1 MDEQIEKLVN
11 HSGGAGRYQ
20 IIILIIGFFI
30 WNSLSLIQT
39 SIPIIERMPKVIYI
53 NETTDLTYEIC
64 EKNYTVVKKY
74 DYSWITDMG
83 IECDK
88 AKVGYI
94 GTFFYSGMTVGNFCF
109 SIINKYLMHKQIIII
124 FTFSYVVFL
133 FLTTVINNFY
143 FRLVCLLLVGISQG
157 LANPSTL
164 TIVSE
169 SVSSKWRS
177 LFASLINVG
186 YSTCP
191 IMYTYIYVGLEKWKY
206 IFWMQNIIAIICG
219 VLYIIILKNSAR
231 TFFTKNKPEEG
242 IEVLRKIAKFNGKL
256 NEFEEALKDNDF
268 DSFLKSEENVVNEEN
283 KETVK
288 EGKNKLGYSALFKY
302 RSVRYKFIIFSIMWM
317 FMTFLTNAIVINTKK
332 MKGDFYINIIS
343 LFIVE
348 IIAGVLCGFI
358 INIPSF
364 GRKKSLIT
372 FYIGVTA
379 GFGLYILFDKLNVG
393 SVASLIAMGVIR
405 FSCTG
410 VFTSYYIYFME
421 SYPTPIRA
429 LGFGLN
435 QTLGNLAGSISPI
448 IIEFFNEI
456 ILYISFA
463 VLVIINIILTFFV
476 PETVGKPMLETIE
489 EIEQEKLIE
498 GRESEN
504 QILSRGTDTTFSKD
518 DVINEE
524 EKENKKDN
532 E

>member
-20 IIILIIGFFI
+20 IIILIIGFFV

-39 SIPIIERMPKVIYI
+39 SLPIIERMPKVFYI

-64 EKNYTVVKKY
+64 GHNYTVVKKY

-124 FTFSYVVFL
+124 FTFTYVVFL

-191 IMYTYIYVGLEKWKY
+191 IMYTYIYVGLGKWKY
-206 IFWMQNIIAIICG
+206 IFWMQNIIATICG

-256 NEFEEALKDNDF
+256 NEFEEALNNNDF
-268 DSFLKSEENVVNEEN
+268 DSLLKNEENEEN

-288 EGKNKLGYSALFKY
+288 EEKNQLGYSALFKY
-302 RSVRYKFIIFSIMWM
+302 RSVRYKFIIFSVMWM

-348 IIAGVLCGFI
+348 ILAGVLCGFI

-372 FYIGVTA
+372 FYIGVTV

-393 SVASLIAMGVIR
+393 SVASLIAMGIIR

-410 VFTSYYIYFME
+410 VFTSYYIYYME

-463 VLVIINIILTFFV
+463 AFVIINIILTFFV

-504 QILSRGTDTTFSKD
+504 QILSRGTLASKD
-518 DVINEE
+518 EVTNEE

-532 E
+532 V

>member
-20 IIILIIGFFI
+20 IIILIIGFFV

-39 SIPIIERMPKVIYI
+39 SLPIIERMPKVFYI

-64 EKNYTVVKKY
+64 GHNYTVVKKY

-124 FTFSYVVFL
+124 FTFTYVVFL

-191 IMYTYIYVGLEKWKY
+191 IMYTYIYVGLGKWKY
-206 IFWMQNIIAIICG
+206 IFWMQNIIATICG

-256 NEFEEALKDNDF
+256 NEFEEALNNNDF
-268 DSFLKSEENVVNEEN
+268 DSLLKNEENEEN

-288 EGKNKLGYSALFKY
+288 EEKNQLGYSALFKY
-302 RSVRYKFIIFSIMWM
+302 RSVRYKFIIFSVMWM

-348 IIAGVLCGFI
+348 ILAGVLCGFI

-372 FYIGVTA
+372 FYIGVTV

-393 SVASLIAMGVIR
+393 SVASLIAMGIIR

-410 VFTSYYIYFME
+410 VFTSYYIYYME

-463 VLVIINIILTFFV
+463 VFVIINIILTFFV

-504 QILSRGTDTTFSKD
+504 QILSRGTLASKD
-518 DVINEE
+518 EVINEE

-532 E
+532 V

>member
-20 IIILIIGFFI
+20 IIILIIGFFV

-39 SIPIIERMPKVIYI
+39 SLPIIERMPKVFYI

-64 EKNYTVVKKY
+64 GHNYTVVKKY

-124 FTFSYVVFL
+124 FTFTYVVFL

-191 IMYTYIYVGLEKWKY
+191 IMYTYIYVGLGKWKY
-206 IFWMQNIIAIICG
+206 IFWMQNIIATICG

-256 NEFEEALKDNDF
+256 NEFEEALNNNDF
-268 DSFLKSEENVVNEEN
+268 DSLLKNEENEEN

-288 EGKNKLGYSALFKY
+288 EEKNQLGYSALFKY
-302 RSVRYKFIIFSIMWM
+302 RSVRYKFIIFSVMWM

-348 IIAGVLCGFI
+348 ILAGVLCGFI

-372 FYIGVTA
+372 FYIGVTV

-393 SVASLIAMGVIR
+393 SVASLIAMGIIR

-410 VFTSYYIYFME
+410 VFTSYYIYYME

-463 VLVIINIILTFFV
+463 AFVIINIILTFFV

-489 EIEQEKLIE
+489 EIEQEKLRE

-504 QILSRGTDTTFSKD
+504 QILSRGTLASKD
-518 DVINEE
+518 EVINEE
-524 EKENKKDN
+524 KKENKKDN
-532 E
+532 V

>member
-20 IIILIIGFFI
+20 IIILIIGFFV

-39 SIPIIERMPKVIYI
+39 SLPIIERMPKVFYI

-64 EKNYTVVKKY
+64 GHNYTVVKKY

-124 FTFSYVVFL
+124 FTFTYVVFL
-133 FLTTVINNFY
+133 FLTTVINNLY

-191 IMYTYIYVGLEKWKY
+191 IMYTYIYVGLGKWKY
-206 IFWMQNIIAIICG
+206 IFWMQNIIATICG
-219 VLYIIILKNSAR
+219 ILYIIILKNSAR

-256 NEFEEALKDNDF
+256 NEFEEALNNNDF
-268 DSFLKSEENVVNEEN
+268 DSLLKNEENEEN

-288 EGKNKLGYSALFKY
+288 EEKNQLGYSALFKY
-302 RSVRYKFIIFSIMWM
+302 RSVRYKFIIFSVMWM

-348 IIAGVLCGFI
+348 ILAGVLCGFI

-372 FYIGVTA
+372 FYIGVTV

-393 SVASLIAMGVIR
+393 SVASLIAMGIIR

-410 VFTSYYIYFME
+410 VFTSYYIYYME

-463 VLVIINIILTFFV
+463 AFVIINIILTFFV

-504 QILSRGTDTTFSKD
+504 QILSRGTLASKD
-518 DVINEE
+518 EVINEE

-532 E
+532 V

>member
-20 IIILIIGFFI
+20 IIILIIGFFV

-39 SIPIIERMPKVIYI
+39 SLPIIERMPKVLYI

-64 EKNYTVVKKY
+64 GHNYTVVKKY

-124 FTFSYVVFL
+124 FTFTYVVFL

-191 IMYTYIYVGLEKWKY
+191 IMYTYIYVGLGKWKY
-206 IFWMQNIIAIICG
+206 IFWMQNIIATICG

-256 NEFEEALKDNDF
+256 NEFEEALNNNDF
-268 DSFLKSEENVVNEEN
+268 DSLLKNEENEEN

-288 EGKNKLGYSALFKY
+288 EEKNQLGYSALFKY
-302 RSVRYKFIIFSIMWM
+302 RSVRYKFIIFSVMWM

-348 IIAGVLCGFI
+348 ILAGVLCGFI

-372 FYIGVTA
+372 FYIGVTV

-393 SVASLIAMGVIR
+393 SVASLIAMGIIR

-410 VFTSYYIYFME
+410 VFTSYYIYYME

-463 VLVIINIILTFFV
+463 VFVIINIILTFFV

-504 QILSRGTDTTFSKD
+504 QILSRGTLASKD
-518 DVINEE
+518 EVINEE

-532 E
+532 V

>member
-20 IIILIIGFFI
+20 IIILIIGFFV

-39 SIPIIERMPKVIYI
+39 SLPIIERMPKVFYI

-64 EKNYTVVKKY
+64 GHNYTVVKKY

-124 FTFSYVVFL
+124 FTFTYVVFL

-191 IMYTYIYVGLEKWKY
+191 IMYTYIYVGLGKWKY
-206 IFWMQNIIAIICG
+206 IFWMQNIIATICG

-256 NEFEEALKDNDF
+256 NEFEEALNNNDF
-268 DSFLKSEENVVNEEN
+268 DSLLKNEENEEN

-288 EGKNKLGYSALFKY
+288 EEKNQLGYSALFKY
-302 RSVRYKFIIFSIMWM
+302 RSVRYKFIIFSVMWM

-348 IIAGVLCGFI
+348 ILAGVLCGFI

-372 FYIGVTA
+372 FYIGVTV

-393 SVASLIAMGVIR
+393 SVASLIAMGIIR

-410 VFTSYYIYFME
+410 VFTSYYIYYME

-463 VLVIINIILTFFV
+463 VFVIINIILTFFV

-504 QILSRGTDTTFSKD
+504 RILSRGTLASKD
-518 DVINEE
+518 EVLNED

-532 E
+532 V

>member
-20 IIILIIGFFI
+20 IIILIIGFFV

-39 SIPIIERMPKVIYI
+39 SLPIIERMPKVFYI

-64 EKNYTVVKKY
+64 GHNYTVVKKY

-124 FTFSYVVFL
+124 FTFTYVVFL

-157 LANPSTL
+157 LANLSTL

-191 IMYTYIYVGLEKWKY
+191 IMYTYIYVGLGKWKY
-206 IFWMQNIIAIICG
+206 IFWMQNIIATICG

-256 NEFEEALKDNDF
+256 NEFEEALNNNDF
-268 DSFLKSEENVVNEEN
+268 DSLLKNEENEEN

-288 EGKNKLGYSALFKY
+288 EEKNQLGYSALFKY
-302 RSVRYKFIIFSIMWM
+302 RSVRYKFIIFSVMWM
-317 FMTFLTNAIVINTKK
+317 FMTFLTNAIIINTKK

-343 LFIVE
+343 LCIVE
-348 IIAGVLCGFI
+348 TLAGVLCGFI

-372 FYIGVTA
+372 FYIGVTV

-393 SVASLIAMGVIR
+393 SVASLIAMGIIR
-405 FSCTG
+405 FSCSG
-410 VFTSYYIYFME
+410 VFTSYYIYYME

-435 QTLGNLAGSISPI
+435 KTLGNLAGSISPI

-463 VLVIINIILTFFV
+463 AFVIINIILTFFV

-504 QILSRGTDTTFSKD
+504 QILSRGTLASKD
-518 DVINEE
+518 EVINEE

-532 E
+532 V

>member
-20 IIILIIGFFI
+20 IIILIIGFFV

-39 SIPIIERMPKVIYI
+39 SLPIIERMPKVFYI

-64 EKNYTVVKKY
+64 GHNYTVVKKY

-124 FTFSYVVFL
+124 FTFTYVVFL
-133 FLTTVINNFY
+133 FLTTVVNNFY

-191 IMYTYIYVGLEKWKY
+191 IMYTYIYVGLGKWKY
-206 IFWMQNIIAIICG
+206 IFWMQNIIATICG

-256 NEFEEALKDNDF
+256 NEFEEALNNNDF
-268 DSFLKSEENVVNEEN
+268 DSLLKNEENEEN

-288 EGKNKLGYSALFKY
+288 EEKNQLGYSALFKY
-302 RSVRYKFIIFSIMWM
+302 RSVRYKFIIFSVMWM

-348 IIAGVLCGFI
+348 ILAGVLCGFI

-372 FYIGVTA
+372 FYIGVTV

-393 SVASLIAMGVIR
+393 SVASLIAMGIIR

-410 VFTSYYIYFME
+410 VFTSYYIYYME

-463 VLVIINIILTFFV
+463 AFVIINIILTFFV

-504 QILSRGTDTTFSKD
+504 QILSRGTLASKD
-518 DVINEE
+518 EVINEE

-532 E
+532 V

>member
-11 HSGGAGRYQ
+11 QSGGAGRYQ
-20 IIILIIGFFI
+20 IIILIIGFFV

-39 SIPIIERMPKVIYI
+39 SLPIIERMPKVFYI

-64 EKNYTVVKKY
+64 GHNYTVVKKY

-124 FTFSYVVFL
+124 FTFTYVVFL

-191 IMYTYIYVGLEKWKY
+191 IMYTYIYVGLGKWKY
-206 IFWMQNIIAIICG
+206 IFWMQNIIATICG

-256 NEFEEALKDNDF
+256 NEFEEALNNNDF
-268 DSFLKSEENVVNEEN
+268 DSLLKNEENEEN

-288 EGKNKLGYSALFKY
+288 EEKNQLGYSALFKY
-302 RSVRYKFIIFSIMWM
+302 RSVRYKFIIFSVMWM

-348 IIAGVLCGFI
+348 ILAGVLCGFI

-372 FYIGVTA
+372 FYIGVTV

-393 SVASLIAMGVIR
+393 SVASLIAMGIIR

-410 VFTSYYIYFME
+410 VFTSYYIYYME

-504 QILSRGTDTTFSKD
+504 QILSRGTLASKD
-518 DVINEE
+518 EVINEE
-524 EKENKKDN
+524 EKEIKKDN
-532 E
+532 V

>member
-20 IIILIIGFFI
+20 IIILIIGFFV

-39 SIPIIERMPKVIYI
+39 SLPIIERMPKVFYI

-64 EKNYTVVKKY
+64 GHNYTVVKKY

-124 FTFSYVVFL
+124 FTFTYVVFL

-191 IMYTYIYVGLEKWKY
+191 IMYTYIYVGLGKWKY
-206 IFWMQNIIAIICG
+206 IFWMQNIIATICG

-256 NEFEEALKDNDF
+256 NEFEEALNNNDF
-268 DSFLKSEENVVNEEN
+268 DSLLKNEEKEEN

-288 EGKNKLGYSALFKY
+288 EEKNQLGYSALFKY
-302 RSVRYKFIIFSIMWM
+302 RSVRYKFIIFSVMWM

-348 IIAGVLCGFI
+348 ILAGVLCGFI

-372 FYIGVTA
+372 FYIGVTV

-393 SVASLIAMGVIR
+393 SVASLIAMGIIR

-410 VFTSYYIYFME
+410 VFTSYYIYYME

-463 VLVIINIILTFFV
+463 AFVIINIILTFFV

-504 QILSRGTDTTFSKD
+504 QILSRGTLASKD
-518 DVINEE
+518 EVINEE

-532 E
+532 V

>member
-20 IIILIIGFFI
+20 IIILIIGFFV

-39 SIPIIERMPKVIYI
+39 SLPIIERMPKVFYI

-64 EKNYTVVKKY
+64 GHNYTVVKKY

-124 FTFSYVVFL
+124 FTFTYVVFL

-191 IMYTYIYVGLEKWKY
+191 IMYTYIYVGLGKWKY
-206 IFWMQNIIAIICG
+206 IFWMQNIIATICG
-219 VLYIIILKNSAR
+219 ILYIIILKNSAR

-256 NEFEEALKDNDF
+256 NEFEEALNNNDF
-268 DSFLKSEENVVNEEN
+268 DSLLKNEENEEN

-288 EGKNKLGYSALFKY
+288 EEKNQLGYSALFKY
-302 RSVRYKFIIFSIMWM
+302 RSVRYKFIIFSVMWM

-348 IIAGVLCGFI
+348 ILAGVLCGFI

-372 FYIGVTA
+372 FYIGVTV

-393 SVASLIAMGVIR
+393 SVASLIAMGIIR

-410 VFTSYYIYFME
+410 VFTSYYIYYME

-463 VLVIINIILTFFV
+463 AFVIINIILTFFV

-504 QILSRGTDTTFSKD
+504 QILSRGTLASKD
-518 DVINEE
+518 EVINEE

-532 E
+532 V

>member
-20 IIILIIGFFI
+20 IIILIIGFFV

-39 SIPIIERMPKVIYI
+39 SLPIIERMPKDFYI
-53 NETTDLTYEIC
+53 NEPTDLTYEIC
-64 EKNYTVVKKY
+64 GHNYTVVKKY

-124 FTFSYVVFL
+124 FTFTYVVFL

-191 IMYTYIYVGLEKWKY
+191 IMYTYIYVGLGKWKY
-206 IFWMQNIIAIICG
+206 IFWMQNIIATICG

-256 NEFEEALKDNDF
+256 NEFEEALNNNDF
-268 DSFLKSEENVVNEEN
+268 DSLLKNEENEEN

-288 EGKNKLGYSALFKY
+288 EEKNQLGYSALFKY
-302 RSVRYKFIIFSIMWM
+302 RSVRYKFIIFSVMWM

-348 IIAGVLCGFI
+348 ILAGVLCGFI

-372 FYIGVTA
+372 FYIGVTV

-393 SVASLIAMGVIR
+393 SVASLIAMGIIR

-410 VFTSYYIYFME
+410 VFTSYYIYYME

-463 VLVIINIILTFFV
+463 VFVIINIILTFFV

-504 QILSRGTDTTFSKD
+504 RILSRGTLASKD
-518 DVINEE
+518 EVLNED

-532 E
+532 V

>member
-1 MDEQIEKLVN
+1 
-11 HSGGAGRYQ
+11 
-20 IIILIIGFFI
+20 
-30 WNSLSLIQT
+30 
-39 SIPIIERMPKVIYI
+39 MPKVFYI

-64 EKNYTVVKKY
+64 GHNYTVVKKY

-124 FTFSYVVFL
+124 FTFTYVVFL

-191 IMYTYIYVGLEKWKY
+191 IMYTYIYVGLGKWKY
-206 IFWMQNIIAIICG
+206 IFWMQNIIATICG

-256 NEFEEALKDNDF
+256 NEFEEALNNNDF
-268 DSFLKSEENVVNEEN
+268 DSLLKNEENEEN

-288 EGKNKLGYSALFKY
+288 EEKNQLGYSALFKY
-302 RSVRYKFIIFSIMWM
+302 RSVRYKFIIFSVMWM

-348 IIAGVLCGFI
+348 ILAGVLCGFI

-372 FYIGVTA
+372 FYIGVTV

-393 SVASLIAMGVIR
+393 SVASLIAMGIIR

-410 VFTSYYIYFME
+410 VFTSYYIYYME

-463 VLVIINIILTFFV
+463 VFVIINIILTFFV

-504 QILSRGTDTTFSKD
+504 QILSRGTLASKD
-518 DVINEE
+518 EVINEE

-532 E
+532 V

>member
-1 MDEQIEKLVN
+1 MDEQIEKLIN
-11 HSGGAGRYQ
+11 QSGGAGRYQ
-20 IIILIIGFFI
+20 YMILIIGFLV

-39 SIPIIERMPKVIYI
+39 SISILERMPQVEYK
-53 NETTDLTYEIC
+53 NETTDLTYDIC
-64 EKNYTVVKKY
+64 NEEYKVVEKYSF
-74 DYSWITDMG
+74 SWISDMG
-83 IECDK
+83 IECDQ

-94 GTFFYSGMTVGNFCF
+94 GTFFFSGMTVGNFCF
-109 SIINKYLMHKQIIII
+109 SIITKYLMHKQVITI
-124 FTFSYVVFL
+124 FIFVYVVFL
-133 FLTTVINNFY
+133 FLTTVIENYY
-143 FRLVCLLLVGISQG
+143 FRLVCVLILGLSQG

-169 SVSSKWRS
+169 SVSSKRRS

-191 IMYTYIYVGLEKWKY
+191 IMYTYIYVYLPSWKY
-206 IFWMQNIIAIICG
+206 VFWLQNIIATICG

-231 TFFTKNKPEEG
+231 TFFSKNKNEEA
-242 IEVLRKIAKFNGKL
+242 ITILKKIAKFNGKL
-256 NEFEEALKDNDF
+256 NQFEEDLN
-268 DSFLKSEENVVNEEN
+268 NEEYNSLLRGEKEEDN
-283 KETVK
+283 KEILLENKT
-288 EGKNKLGYSALFKY
+288 KLGYSALFKY
-302 RSVRYKFIIFSIMWM
+302 HSVRYKFIIFSVMWM

-348 IIAGVLCGFI
+348 IIAGVLVGFI

-372 FYIGVTA
+372 FYVGVA
-379 GFGLYILFDKLNVG
+379 FGFVLYILFDKFEVG
-393 SVASLIAMGVIR
+393 SIASLFAMAIIR

-448 IIEFFNEI
+448 IIEFFPEI

-463 VLVIINIILTFFV
+463 ALVIVDIILTLFV

-489 EIEQEKLIE
+489 EIEAEKLISQKD
-498 GRESEN
+498 GDN
-504 QILSRGTDTTFSKD
+504 GIFARGQETVFSKAEEPITKD
-518 DVINEE
+518 QEENNE
-524 EKENKKDN
+524 KN
-532 E
+532 

>member
-20 IIILIIGFFI
+20 IIILIIGFFV

-39 SIPIIERMPKVIYI
+39 SLPIIERMPKVFYI

-64 EKNYTVVKKY
+64 GHNYTVVKKY

-124 FTFSYVVFL
+124 FTFTYVVFL

-191 IMYTYIYVGLEKWKY
+191 IMYTYIYVGLGKWKY
-206 IFWMQNIIAIICG
+206 IFWMQNIIATICG

-256 NEFEEALKDNDF
+256 NEFEEALNNNDF
-268 DSFLKSEENVVNEEN
+268 DSLLKNEENEEN
-283 KETVK
+283 KKTVK
-288 EGKNKLGYSALFKY
+288 EEKNQLGYSALFKY
-302 RSVRYKFIIFSIMWM
+302 RSVRYKFIIFSVMWM

-348 IIAGVLCGFI
+348 ILAGVLCGFI

-372 FYIGVTA
+372 FYIGVTV
-379 GFGLYILFDKLNVG
+379 GFGLYILFDKLNVD
-393 SVASLIAMGVIR
+393 SVASLIAMGIIR

-410 VFTSYYIYFME
+410 VFTSYYIYYME

-463 VLVIINIILTFFV
+463 AFVIINIILTFFV

-504 QILSRGTDTTFSKD
+504 QILSRGTLASKD
-518 DVINEE
+518 EVINEE

-532 E
+532 V

>member
-11 HSGGAGRYQ
+11 HSGGEGRYQ
-20 IIILIIGFFI
+20 ITILIVGFFI

-39 SIPIIERMPKVIYI
+39 SIPIIERMPEVYYI

-64 EKNYTVVKKY
+64 EKNYTIVKEY
-74 DYSWITDMG
+74 NYSWITDMD

-124 FTFSYVVFL
+124 FTFSYVIFL

-169 SVSSKWRS
+169 SVSSKRRS

-191 IMYTYIYVGLEKWKY
+191 IMYTYIYAYLEEWKY
-206 IFWMQNIIAIICG
+206 IFWMQNVIAIICG

-242 IEVLRKIAKFNGKL
+242 IEILRKIAKFNGKL
-256 NEFEEALKDNDF
+256 NDFDEALKDKEY
-268 DSFLKSEENVVNEEN
+268 DSLLKSEENEEN
-283 KETVK
+283 KDNIK
-288 EGKNKLGYSALFKY
+288 EEGYKLGYSALFKY
-302 RSVRYKFIIFSIMWM
+302 HSVRYKFIIFSVMWM

-348 IIAGVLCGFI
+348 ILAGVLCGFI

-372 FYIGVTA
+372 FYIGVTV
-379 GFGLYILFDKLNVG
+379 GFGLYILFDKLDVG
-393 SVASLIAMGVIR
+393 SIASLIAMALIR

-463 VLVIINIILTFFV
+463 VLVIVDIILTCFV

-489 EIEQEKLIE
+489 EIENEKLIN

-504 QILSRGTDTTFSKD
+504 RILNRGSDSVFSKA
-518 DVINEE
+518 EE
-524 EKENKKDN
+524 ANDGKDEENKKEN

>member
-20 IIILIIGFFI
+20 IIILIIGFFV

-39 SIPIIERMPKVIYI
+39 SLPIIERMPKVFYI

-64 EKNYTVVKKY
+64 GHNYTVVKKY

-124 FTFSYVVFL
+124 FTFTYVVFL
-133 FLTTVINNFY
+133 FLTTVINNLY

-191 IMYTYIYVGLEKWKY
+191 IMYTYIYVGLGKWKY
-206 IFWMQNIIAIICG
+206 IFWIQNIIATICG

-256 NEFEEALKDNDF
+256 NEFEEALNNNDF
-268 DSFLKSEENVVNEEN
+268 DSLLKNEEKEEN

-288 EGKNKLGYSALFKY
+288 EEKNQLGYSALFKY
-302 RSVRYKFIIFSIMWM
+302 RSVRYKFIIFSVMWM

-348 IIAGVLCGFI
+348 ILAGVLCGFI

-372 FYIGVTA
+372 FYIGVTV

-393 SVASLIAMGVIR
+393 SVASLIAMGIIR

-410 VFTSYYIYFME
+410 VFTSYYIYYME

-463 VLVIINIILTFFV
+463 AFVIINIILTFFV
-476 PETVGKPMLETIE
+476 PETVGKPMLETID

-504 QILSRGTDTTFSKD
+504 QILSRGTLASKD
-518 DVINEE
+518 EVINEE

-532 E
+532 V

>member
-11 HSGGAGRYQ
+11 HSGGEGRYQ
-20 IIILIIGFFI
+20 ITILIVGFFI

-39 SIPIIERMPKVIYI
+39 SIPIIERMPEVYYI

-64 EKNYTVVKKY
+64 EKNYTIVKEY
-74 DYSWITDMG
+74 NYSWITDMD

-124 FTFSYVVFL
+124 FTFSYVIFL
-133 FLTTVINNFY
+133 FLTTV
-143 FRLVCLLLVGISQG
+143 
-157 LANPSTL
+157 
-164 TIVSE
+164 
-169 SVSSKWRS
+169 
-177 LFASLINVG
+177 
-186 YSTCP
+186 TCP
-191 IMYTYIYVGLEKWKY
+191 IMYTYIYAYLEEWKY
-206 IFWMQNIIAIICG
+206 IFWMQNVIAIICG

-242 IEVLRKIAKFNGKL
+242 IEILRKIAKFNGKL
-256 NEFEEALKDNDF
+256 NDFDEALKDKEY
-268 DSFLKSEENVVNEEN
+268 DSLLKSEENEEN
-283 KETVK
+283 KDNIK
-288 EGKNKLGYSALFKY
+288 EEGYKLGYSALFKY
-302 RSVRYKFIIFSIMWM
+302 HSVRYKFIIFSVMWM

-348 IIAGVLCGFI
+348 ILAGVLCGFI

-372 FYIGVTA
+372 FYIGVTV
-379 GFGLYILFDKLNVG
+379 GFGLYILFDKLDVG
-393 SVASLIAMGVIR
+393 SIASLIAMALIR

-463 VLVIINIILTFFV
+463 VLVIVDIILTCFV

-489 EIEQEKLIE
+489 EIENEKLIN

-504 QILSRGTDTTFSKD
+504 RILNRGSDSVFSKA
-518 DVINEE
+518 EE
-524 EKENKKDN
+524 ANDGKDEENKKEN

>member
-1 MDEQIEKLVN
+1 
-11 HSGGAGRYQ
+11 
-20 IIILIIGFFI
+20 
-30 WNSLSLIQT
+30 
-39 SIPIIERMPKVIYI
+39 MPKVFYI

-64 EKNYTVVKKY
+64 GHNYTVVKKY

-124 FTFSYVVFL
+124 FTFTYVVFL

-191 IMYTYIYVGLEKWKY
+191 IMYTYIYVGLGKWKY
-206 IFWMQNIIAIICG
+206 IFWMQNIIATICG

-256 NEFEEALKDNDF
+256 NEFEEALNNNDF
-268 DSFLKSEENVVNEEN
+268 DSLLKNEENEEN

-288 EGKNKLGYSALFKY
+288 EEKNQLGYSALFKY
-302 RSVRYKFIIFSIMWM
+302 RSVRYKFIIFSVMWM

-348 IIAGVLCGFI
+348 ILAGVLCGFI

-372 FYIGVTA
+372 FYIGVTV

-393 SVASLIAMGVIR
+393 SVASLIAMGIIR

-410 VFTSYYIYFME
+410 VFTSYYIYYME

-463 VLVIINIILTFFV
+463 AFVIINIILTFFV

-504 QILSRGTDTTFSKD
+504 QILSRGTLASKD
-518 DVINEE
+518 EVTNEE

-532 E
+532 V

>member
-20 IIILIIGFFI
+20 IIILIIGFFV

-39 SIPIIERMPKVIYI
+39 SLPIIERMPKVFYI

-64 EKNYTVVKKY
+64 GQNYTVVKKY

-124 FTFSYVVFL
+124 FTFTYVVFL

-191 IMYTYIYVGLEKWKY
+191 IMYTYIYVGLGKWKY
-206 IFWMQNIIAIICG
+206 IFWMQNIIATICG

-256 NEFEEALKDNDF
+256 NEFEEALNNNDF
-268 DSFLKSEENVVNEEN
+268 DSLLKNEENEEN

-288 EGKNKLGYSALFKY
+288 EEKNQLGYSALFKY
-302 RSVRYKFIIFSIMWM
+302 RSVRYKFIIFSVMWM

-348 IIAGVLCGFI
+348 ILAGVLCGFI

-372 FYIGVTA
+372 FYIGVTV

-393 SVASLIAMGVIR
+393 SVASLIAMGIIR

-410 VFTSYYIYFME
+410 VFTSYYIYYME

-463 VLVIINIILTFFV
+463 AFVIINIILTFFV

-504 QILSRGTDTTFSKD
+504 QILSRGTLASKD
-518 DVINEE
+518 EVINEE
-524 EKENKKDN
+524 EKEIKKDN
-532 E
+532 V

>member
-39 SIPIIERMPKVIYI
+39 SLPIIERMPKVFYI

-64 EKNYTVVKKY
+64 GQNYTVVKKY

-124 FTFSYVVFL
+124 FTFTYVVFL

-191 IMYTYIYVGLEKWKY
+191 IMYTYIYVGLGKWKY
-206 IFWMQNIIAIICG
+206 IFWMQNIIATICG

-256 NEFEEALKDNDF
+256 NEFEEALNNNDF
-268 DSFLKSEENVVNEEN
+268 DSLLKNEENEEN

-288 EGKNKLGYSALFKY
+288 EEKNQLGYSALFKY
-302 RSVRYKFIIFSIMWM
+302 RSVRYKFIIFSVMWM

-348 IIAGVLCGFI
+348 ILAGVLCGFI

-372 FYIGVTA
+372 FYIGVTV

-393 SVASLIAMGVIR
+393 SVASLIAMGIIR

-410 VFTSYYIYFME
+410 VFTSYYIYYME

-463 VLVIINIILTFFV
+463 VFVIINIILTFFV

-504 QILSRGTDTTFSKD
+504 QILSRGTLASKD
-518 DVINEE
+518 EVINEE

-532 E
+532 V

>member
-20 IIILIIGFFI
+20 IIILIIGFFV

-39 SIPIIERMPKVIYI
+39 SLPIIERMPKVFYI

-64 EKNYTVVKKY
+64 GHNYTVVKKY

-124 FTFSYVVFL
+124 FTFTYVVFL

-191 IMYTYIYVGLEKWKY
+191 IMYTYIYVGLGKWKY
-206 IFWMQNIIAIICG
+206 IFWMQNIIATICG

-256 NEFEEALKDNDF
+256 NEFEEALNNNDF
-268 DSFLKSEENVVNEEN
+268 DCLLKNEENEEN

-288 EGKNKLGYSALFKY
+288 EEKNQLGYSALFKY
-302 RSVRYKFIIFSIMWM
+302 RSVRYKFIIFSVMWM

-348 IIAGVLCGFI
+348 ILAGVLCGFI

-372 FYIGVTA
+372 FYIGVTV

-393 SVASLIAMGVIR
+393 SVASLIAMGIIR

-410 VFTSYYIYFME
+410 VFTSYYIYYME

-463 VLVIINIILTFFV
+463 AFVIINIILTFFV

-504 QILSRGTDTTFSKD
+504 QILSRGTLASKD
-518 DVINEE
+518 EVTNEE

-532 E
+532 V

>member
-20 IIILIIGFFI
+20 IIILIIGFFV

-39 SIPIIERMPKVIYI
+39 SLPIIERMPKVFYI

-64 EKNYTVVKKY
+64 GHNYTVVKKY

-124 FTFSYVVFL
+124 FTFTYVVFL

-191 IMYTYIYVGLEKWKY
+191 IMYTYIYVGLGKWKY
-206 IFWMQNIIAIICG
+206 IFWMQNIIATICG

-256 NEFEEALKDNDF
+256 NEFEEALNNNDF
-268 DSFLKSEENVVNEEN
+268 DSLLKNEENEEN

-288 EGKNKLGYSALFKY
+288 EEKNQLGYSALFKY
-302 RSVRYKFIIFSIMWM
+302 RSVRYKFIIFSVMWM

-348 IIAGVLCGFI
+348 ILAGVLCGFI

-372 FYIGVTA
+372 FYIGVTV

-393 SVASLIAMGVIR
+393 SVASLIAMGIIR

-410 VFTSYYIYFME
+410 VFTSYYIYYME

-463 VLVIINIILTFFV
+463 AFVIINIILTFFV

-504 QILSRGTDTTFSKD
+504 QILSRGTLASKD
-518 DVINEE
+518 EVINEE
-524 EKENKKDN
+524 EKEIKKDN
-532 E
+532 V

>member
-20 IIILIIGFFI
+20 IIILIIGFFV

-39 SIPIIERMPKVIYI
+39 SLPIIERMPKVFYI

-64 EKNYTVVKKY
+64 GHNYTVVKKY

-124 FTFSYVVFL
+124 FTFTYVVFL

-191 IMYTYIYVGLEKWKY
+191 IMYTYIYVGLGKWKY
-206 IFWMQNIIAIICG
+206 IFWMQNIIATICG

-256 NEFEEALKDNDF
+256 NEFEEALNNNDF
-268 DSFLKSEENVVNEEN
+268 DSLLKNEENEEN

-288 EGKNKLGYSALFKY
+288 EEKNQLGYSALFKY
-302 RSVRYKFIIFSIMWM
+302 RSVRYKFIIFSVMWM

-348 IIAGVLCGFI
+348 ILAGVLCGFI

-372 FYIGVTA
+372 FYIGVTV

-393 SVASLIAMGVIR
+393 SVASLIAMGIIR

-410 VFTSYYIYFME
+410 VFTSYYIYYME

-463 VLVIINIILTFFV
+463 AFVIINIILTFFV

-504 QILSRGTDTTFSKD
+504 QILLRGTLASKD
-518 DVINEE
+518 EVINEE

-532 E
+532 V

>member
-11 HSGGAGRYQ
+11 YSGGAGRYQ

-39 SIPIIERMPKVIYI
+39 SLPIIERMPQVFYI

-64 EKNYTVVKKY
+64 GHNYTIVKKY

-133 FLTTVINNFY
+133 FLTTVVDNFY
-143 FRLVCLLLVGISQG
+143 FRLVCLLIVGISQG

-164 TIVSE
+164 TVVSE
-169 SVSSKWRS
+169 SVSSKRRS

-186 YSTCP
+186 YSTSP
-191 IMYTYIYVGLEKWKY
+191 IMYTYIYVYLEKWKY
-206 IFWMQNIIAIICG
+206 IFWMQNIIAVICG

-231 TFFTKNKPEEG
+231 TFFTRNKPEEG
-242 IEVLRKIAKFNGKL
+242 IEVLRKISKFNGKL
-256 NEFEEALKDNDF
+256 NDFEEALNDNEF
-268 DSFLKSEENVVNEEN
+268 NSLLKKEENEEN
-283 KETVK
+283 KESIR
-288 EGKNKLGYSALFKY
+288 EEKNKLGYSALFKY
-302 RSVRYKFIIFSIMWM
+302 RSVRYKFIIFSVMWM

-348 IIAGVLCGFI
+348 ILAGILCGFI

-372 FYIGVTA
+372 FYIGVTV

-393 SVASLIAMGVIR
+393 SIASLVAMGLIR

-489 EIEQEKLIE
+489 EIEKEKLIE

-504 QILSRGTDTTFSKD
+504 KILSRDTDTMLSKEEEA
-518 DVINEE
+518 NKE

>member
-39 SIPIIERMPKVIYI
+39 SLPIIERMPKVFYI

-64 EKNYTVVKKY
+64 GQNYTVVKKY

-124 FTFSYVVFL
+124 FTFTYVVFL

-191 IMYTYIYVGLEKWKY
+191 IMYTYIYVGLGKWKY
-206 IFWMQNIIAIICG
+206 IFWMQNIIATICG

-256 NEFEEALKDNDF
+256 NEFEEALNNNDF
-268 DSFLKSEENVVNEEN
+268 DSLLKNEENEEN

-288 EGKNKLGYSALFKY
+288 EEKNQLGYSALFKY
-302 RSVRYKFIIFSIMWM
+302 RSVRYKFIIFSVMWM

-348 IIAGVLCGFI
+348 ILAGVLCGFI

-372 FYIGVTA
+372 FYIGVTV

-393 SVASLIAMGVIR
+393 SVASLIAMGIIR

-410 VFTSYYIYFME
+410 VFTSYYIYYME

-463 VLVIINIILTFFV
+463 AFVIINIILTFFV

-504 QILSRGTDTTFSKD
+504 QILSRGTLASKD
-518 DVINEE
+518 EVINEE

-532 E
+532 V

>member
-20 IIILIIGFFI
+20 IIILIIGFFV

-39 SIPIIERMPKVIYI
+39 SLPIIERMPKVLYI

-64 EKNYTVVKKY
+64 GHNYTVVKKY

-124 FTFSYVVFL
+124 FTFTYVVFL

-191 IMYTYIYVGLEKWKY
+191 IMYTYIYVGLGKWKY
-206 IFWMQNIIAIICG
+206 IFWMQNIIATICG

-256 NEFEEALKDNDF
+256 NEFEEALNNNDF
-268 DSFLKSEENVVNEEN
+268 DSLLKNEENEEN

-288 EGKNKLGYSALFKY
+288 EEKNQLGYSALFKY
-302 RSVRYKFIIFSIMWM
+302 RSVRYKFIIFSVMWM

-348 IIAGVLCGFI
+348 ILAGVLCGFI

-372 FYIGVTA
+372 FYIGVTV

-393 SVASLIAMGVIR
+393 SVASLIAMGIIR

-410 VFTSYYIYFME
+410 VFTSYYIYYME

-463 VLVIINIILTFFV
+463 AFVIINIILTFFV

-504 QILSRGTDTTFSKD
+504 QILSRGTLASKD
-518 DVINEE
+518 EVINEE
-524 EKENKKDN
+524 EKEIKKDN
-532 E
+532 V

>member
-1 MDEQIEKLVN
+1 MDEQLEKLIN
-11 HSGGAGRYQ
+11 QSGGAGRYQ
-20 IIILIIGFFI
+20 IIILIIGFWI

-39 SIPIIERMPKVIYI
+39 SISILERMPEVNYK
-53 NETTDLTYEIC
+53 NETTDLTYDIC
-64 EKNYTVVKKY
+64 EEEYTIVKKY
-74 DYSWITDMG
+74 DFTWISDMG

-94 GTFFYSGMTVGNFCF
+94 GTFFYSGMTVGNFLF

-133 FLTTVINNFY
+133 FLTTVVDNFY
-143 FRLVCLLLVGISQG
+143 FRLICLLLVGISQG
-157 LANPSTL
+157 MANPSTL

-169 SVSSKWRS
+169 SVSSKRRS

-191 IMYTYIYVGLEKWKY
+191 IMYTYIYVYLEKWKY
-206 IFWMQNIIAIICG
+206 VFWLQNIIAVICG

-231 TFFTKNKPEEG
+231 NFFSKKKPEEG
-242 IEVLRKIAKFNGKL
+242 IEVLRKIASFNGKL
-256 NEFEEALKDNDF
+256 EEFEEAIKDKEYDSLLKNEQQEDDKNITVNDN
-268 DSFLKSEENVVNEEN
+268 K
-283 KETVK
+283 
-288 EGKNKLGYSALFKY
+288 KLGYSALIKY
-302 RSVRYKFIIFSIMWM
+302 PSVRYKFIIFSVMWM

-348 IIAGVLCGFI
+348 IFAGVLVGFI

-372 FYIGVTA
+372 FYIGVTF
-379 GFGLYILFDKLNVG
+379 GFVLYILFDKLEVG
-393 SVASLIAMGVIR
+393 SIASLIAMGLIR
-405 FSCTG
+405 FCCTG

-421 SYPTPIRA
+421 SYPTQIRA

-463 VLVIINIILTFFV
+463 VFVIIDIILTFFV
-476 PETVGKPMLETIE
+476 QETVGKPMIETIE
-489 EIEQEKLIE
+489 EIEKEQLIE
-498 GRESEN
+498 ERISEN
-504 QILSRGTDTTFSKD
+504 RILSRAEDTVYSKSEEPQEKE
-518 DVINEE
+518 EE
-524 EKENKKDN
+524 EKKDA

>member
-20 IIILIIGFFI
+20 IIILIIGFFV

-39 SIPIIERMPKVIYI
+39 SLPIIERMPKVFYI

-64 EKNYTVVKKY
+64 GHNYTIVKKY

-124 FTFSYVVFL
+124 FTFTYVVFL

-191 IMYTYIYVGLEKWKY
+191 IMYTYIYVGLGKWKY
-206 IFWMQNIIAIICG
+206 IFWMQNIIATICG

-256 NEFEEALKDNDF
+256 NEFEEALNNNDF
-268 DSFLKSEENVVNEEN
+268 DSLLKNEENEEN

-288 EGKNKLGYSALFKY
+288 EEKNQLGYSALFKY
-302 RSVRYKFIIFSIMWM
+302 RSVRYKFIIFSVMWM

-348 IIAGVLCGFI
+348 ILAGVLCGFI

-372 FYIGVTA
+372 FYIGVTV

-393 SVASLIAMGVIR
+393 SVASLIAMGIIR

-410 VFTSYYIYFME
+410 VFTSYYIYYME

-463 VLVIINIILTFFV
+463 AFVIINIILTFFV

-504 QILSRGTDTTFSKD
+504 QILSRGTLASKD
-518 DVINEE
+518 EVINEE

-532 E
+532 V